1 MKILLASSSFGG
13 GGITSYA
20 LELID
25 KYSVGNDFYVMLG
38 NDTKSPIKN
47 KNVKIVYRNMSDISM
62 ANLKKTVEIINNEIK
77 PDIVINSFA
86 KVISLIAPYLNNNI
100 KLITVS
106 HSLKYIEAELAGMI
120 NKYID
125 KIIALSH
132 SGKRYIS
139 KRFAIKD
146 TDKISVIYNFVGEHP
161 QAEEYR
167 KRKLGNKTINIVYPG
182 GCAGSKTPELVIRVL
197 KELQKTDL
205 NFKFYW
211 MGGNY
216 VHLSRHF
223 PFLGVNDIRDFVKS
237 DERIIFTG
245 KIPREEANEII
256 SNANIF
262 FSPSRREGCPMS
274 LIEAMRVGAIC
285 IVSDFPIANKEII
298 EDGVN
303 GYVIPH
309 MNIQGFV
316 ERIKDVIN
324 NHGEYSH
331 IYDNSYKTFYETLR
345 YENWKRQMDEL
356 INNPCTS
363 HNSRRKHISTAKL
376 RFDILKFKIRSRICK
391 LDVTIH
397 EDIRVL
403 FSLYKLKK
411 NN

>member
-20 LELID
+20 HELID
-25 KYSVGNDFYVMLG
+25 KYSVGNEFYVMLG
-38 NDTKSPIKN
+38 NDTKSPVKN
-47 KNVKIVYRNMSDISM
+47 KNVKVVYRNMSDISIG
-62 ANLKKTVEIINNEIK
+62 NLKKTVEIINNEIK

-86 KVISLIAPYLNNNI
+86 KVISLVAPYLNNDI

-106 HSLKYIEAELAGMI
+106 HSLKYIEAELAGM
-120 NKYID
+120 NSKYVD

-139 KRFAIKD
+139 KRFFIKN
-146 TDKISVIYNFVGEHP
+146 TDKISVIYNFVGEYL

-167 KRKLGNKTINIVYPG
+167 NKKTKNKTINIVYPG

-197 KELQKTDL
+197 RELQKTNL

-223 PFLGVNDIRDFVKS
+223 PFLGVNDIRDFVKK
-237 DERIIFTG
+237 DDRIVFTG

-256 SNANIF
+256 SKANIF

-298 EDGVN
+298 EDGIN
-303 GYVIPH
+303 GYVISH
-309 MNIQGFV
+309 KNIQGFV
-316 ERIKDVIN
+316 ERIREIID
-324 NHGEYSH
+324 NHSEYSH
-331 IYDNSYKTFYETLR
+331 IYDNSYRTFYEELR
-345 YENWKRQMDEL
+345 FENWKRQMDEI
-356 INNPCTS
+356 INNPETLHIARC
-363 HNSRRKHISTAKL
+363 KHISSAKL
-376 RFDILKFKIRSRICK
+376 RFDILMFKIRSHICK
-391 LDVTIH
+391 LDVTIN
-397 EDIRVL
+397 EDIRVIL
-403 FSLYKLKK
+403 SLLKLKEK
-411 NN
+411 

>member
-38 NDTKSPIKN
+38 SDKKYPINN
-47 KNVKIVYRNMSDISM
+47 KNVKVIYQNMSDISID
-62 ANLKKTVEIINNEIK
+62 NLKKTVEIINNEIK

-86 KVISLIAPYLNNNI
+86 KAISLIAPYLNDNI

-106 HSLKYIEAELAGMI
+106 HSLKYIEAELAGM
-120 NKYID
+120 NSKYID
-125 KIIALSH
+125 NIIALSH
-132 SGKRYIS
+132 SGKEYIK
-139 KRFAIKD
+139 KRFSIKE
-146 TDKISVIYNFVGEHP
+146 TNKISVIYNFVGEHP

-167 KRKLGNKTINIVYPG
+167 KRKLSNKTINIVYPG

-197 KELQKTDL
+197 RELQKTNL
-205 NFKFYW
+205 NFRFYW

-223 PFLGVNDIRDFVKS
+223 PFLGVNDIRDFVKK
-237 DERIIFTG
+237 DERIVFTG

-298 EDGVN
+298 KDGVN
-303 GYVIPH
+303 GYEIPH
-309 MNIQGFV
+309 KNIQGFV
-316 ERIKDVIN
+316 ERIKDIIE
-324 NHGEYSH
+324 NHSKYSH
-331 IYDNSYKTFYETLR
+331 IYDNSYKTYYEELR
-345 YENWKRQMDEL
+345 YENWKKQMDDI
-356 INNPCTS
+356 INNPNTS
-363 HNSRRKHISTAKL
+363 HAARHKRISEAKL
-376 RFDILKFKIRSRICK
+376 KFDVLKFKIRTYICK
-391 LDVTIH
+391 LDVTIN
-397 EDIRVL
+397 EDIKVL
-403 FSLYKLKK
+403 ISLYRFK
-411 NN
+411 

>member
-1 MKILLASSSFGG
+1 MRILLASSSFGG

-38 NDTKSPIKN
+38 NDAKSPINN
-47 KNVKIVYRNMSDISM
+47 KNVKVVYRNMADISIG
-62 ANLKKTVEIINNEIK
+62 NLKKTVEIINNEIK

-86 KVISLIAPYLNNNI
+86 KVVSLIAPYLNNNI

-106 HSLKYIEAELAGMI
+106 HSLKYIEAELAGMN
-120 NKYID
+120 NKYVD

-139 KRFAIKD
+139 KRFSIKD

-161 QAEEYR
+161 QTEEYR

-205 NFKFYW
+205 NLKFYW

-216 VHLSRHF
+216 VHLSRHI

-237 DERIIFTG
+237 DERIVFTG

-309 MNIQGFV
+309 TDIQGFV
-316 ERIKDVIN
+316 KRIKDVIN
-324 NHGEYSH
+324 NHVEYIH
-331 IYDNSYKTFYETLR
+331 IYDNSYKTYYEKLR
-345 YENWKRQMDEL
+345 YENWKRQMDEI
-356 INNPCTS
+356 INNPNTS
-363 HNSRRKHISTAKL
+363 HKARRKRISVAKL
-376 RFDILKFKIRSRICK
+376 WFDILKFKIRSYICK
-391 LDVTIH
+391 LDVTIN
-397 EDIRVL
+397 EDIRVIL
-403 FSLYKLKK
+403 SLLKLK
-411 NN
+411 

>member
-1 MKILLASSSFGG
+1 MKILLCSSSFGG

-25 KYSVGNDFYVMLG
+25 KYSLGNDLYVMLG
-38 NDTKSPIKN
+38 DDQKSPIRN
-47 KNVKIVYRNMSDISM
+47 KNVKVIYQNMSDISID
-62 ANLKKTVEIINNEIK
+62 NLKKTVEIINNEIK
-77 PDIVINSFA
+77 PNIVINSFA

-106 HSLKYIEAELAGMI
+106 HSLKYIEAELAGM
-120 NKYID
+120 NSKYVD

-139 KRFAIKD
+139 KRFSIKD
-146 TDKISVIYNFVGEHP
+146 TDNISVIYNFVGEHP
-161 QAEEYR
+161 QAKKYR
-167 KRKLGNKTINIVYPG
+167 MEKMANKTINIVYPG

-197 KELQKTDL
+197 RELKKTDL

-223 PFLGVNDIRDFVKS
+223 PFLGVNDIRDFVKK
-237 DERIIFTG
+237 DERIVFTG

-298 EDGVN
+298 KDGVN
-303 GYVIPH
+303 GYEIPH
-309 MNIQGFV
+309 KNIQGFV
-316 ERIKDVIN
+316 ELIKDIIE
-324 NHGEYSH
+324 NHSKYSH
-331 IYDNSYKTFYETLR
+331 IYDNSYKTYYEELR
-345 YENWKRQMDEL
+345 YENWKKQMDEI
-356 INNPCTS
+356 INNPNIS
-363 HNSRRKHISTAKL
+363 HTARHKRISKAKL
-376 RFDILKFKIRSRICK
+376 RFDVLKFKIRAYICK
-391 LDVTIH
+391 LDVTIN
-397 EDIRVL
+397 EDIRVVL
-403 FSLYKLKK
+403 SLLKLK
-411 NN
+411 

>member
-1 MKILLASSSFGG
+1 MKILLCSSSFGG

-20 LELID
+20 HELID

-38 NDTKSPIKN
+38 CDKKSPIKN
-47 KNVKIVYRNMSDISM
+47 KNVKVLYHNMSDISID
-62 ANLKKTVEIINNEIK
+62 NLKKATDVINNEIK

-86 KVISLIAPYLNNNI
+86 MVLSLIAPYLNDNI

-106 HSLKYIEAELAGMI
+106 HSLKYIEAELAGM
-120 NKYID
+120 NSKYID
-125 KIIALSH
+125 NIIALSH
-132 SGKRYIS
+132 SGKEYIK
-139 KRFAIKD
+139 KRFSIKE
-146 TDKISVIYNFVGEHP
+146 TNKISVVYNFVGEHP
-161 QAEEYR
+161 QAKEYR
-167 KRKLGNKTINIVYPG
+167 MEKMVNKTINIVYPG

-197 KELQKTDL
+197 SELQKTDL

-223 PFLGVNDIRDFVKS
+223 PFLGVNDIRDFVKK
-237 DERIIFTG
+237 DERIVFTG

-298 EDGVN
+298 KDGVN
-303 GYVIPH
+303 GYEIPH
-309 MNIQGFV
+309 KNIQGFV
-316 ERIKDVIN
+316 DCIKDIIT
-324 NHGEYSH
+324 NHNQYSH
-331 IYDNSYKTFYETLR
+331 IYENSYKSYYKELR
-345 YENWKRQMDEL
+345 YESWKRRMDEIL
-356 INNPCTS
+356 NNPQTS
-363 HNSRRKHISTAKL
+363 HEKRCKRISGAKL
-376 RFDILKFKIRSRICK
+376 RFNILKFKMRTYWCK
-391 LDVTIH
+391 INVILN

-403 FSLYKLKK
+403 LSLYKLK
-411 NN
+411 

>member
-25 KYSVGNDFYVMLG
+25 KNSVGNDFYVMLG
-38 NDTKSPIKN
+38 NDKKSPIRN
-47 KNVKIVYRNMSDISM
+47 KNVKVIYQNMSDISIC
-62 ANLKKTVEIINNEIK
+62 NLKKTIEIINNDIK

-86 KVISLIAPYLNNNI
+86 KVVSLIAPYLNNNI

-106 HSLKYIEAELAGMI
+106 HSLKYIEAELAGMN
-120 NKYID
+120 NKYVD
-125 KIIALSH
+125 NIIALSH
-132 SGKRYIS
+132 SGKSYIS
-139 KRFAIKD
+139 KRFSIKD

-167 KRKLGNKTINIVYPG
+167 KRKLENKTINIVYPG

-216 VHLSRHF
+216 IHLSRHF

-245 KIPREEANEII
+245 KIPRGEANEII

-309 MNIQGFV
+309 TDIQGFV
-316 ERIKDVIN
+316 ERIKDIIEK
-324 NHGEYSH
+324 HAEYNH
-331 IYDNSYKTFYETLR
+331 IYNSAYKTYHEELR
-345 YENWKRQMDEL
+345 YENWKRQMDEV
-356 INNPCTS
+356 INNPNTS
-363 HNSRRKHISTAKL
+363 HKARRKRISVAKL
-376 RFDILKFKIRSRICK
+376 WFDILKFKIRSYICK
-391 LDVTIH
+391 LDVTIN
-397 EDIRVL
+397 EDIRVIL
-403 FSLYKLKK
+403 SLLKLK
-411 NN
+411 

>member
-1 MKILLASSSFGG
+1 MRILLASSSFGG

-38 NDTKSPIKN
+38 NDAKSPINN
-47 KNVKIVYRNMSDISM
+47 KNVKVVYRNMADISIG
-62 ANLKKTVEIINNEIK
+62 NLKKTVEIINNEIK
-77 PDIVINSFA
+77 PDILINSFA
-86 KVISLIAPYLNNNI
+86 KVVSLIAPYLNNNI

-106 HSLKYIEAELAGMI
+106 HSLKYIEAELAGM
-120 NKYID
+120 NSKYVD
-125 KIIALSH
+125 NIIALSH

-139 KRFAIKD
+139 KRFSIKD
-146 TDKISVIYNFVGEHP
+146 TDKISVVYNFVGEHP

-167 KRKLGNKTINIVYPG
+167 KRKLENKTINIVYPG

-223 PFLGVNDIRDFVKS
+223 PFLGVNDIRDFVKT
-237 DERIIFTG
+237 DERIAFTG

-309 MNIQGFV
+309 TDIQGFV

-324 NHGEYSH
+324 NHAEYSH
-331 IYDNSYKTFYETLR
+331 IYDNSYKTYKEDLCFEKW
-345 YENWKRQMDEL
+345 EEEMDEI
-356 INNPCTS
+356 INNPNTS
-363 HNSRRKHISTAKL
+363 HSSRCKHISTAKL
-376 RFDILKFKIRSRICK
+376 RFDILKLKIRSRICK
-391 LDVTIH
+391 LDVTIN
-397 EDIRVL
+397 EDIKVL
-403 FSLYKLKK
+403 LALYKLK
-411 NN
+411 

>member
-38 NDTKSPIKN
+38 NDTKSPINN

-106 HSLKYIEAELAGMI
+106 HSLKYIEAELAGMN
-120 NKYID
+120 NKYVD

-139 KRFAIKD
+139 KRFSIKD

-167 KRKLGNKTINIVYPG
+167 KRKLSNKTINIVYPG

-197 KELQKTDL
+197 RELQKTNL
-205 NFKFYW
+205 NFRFYW

-216 VHLSRHF
+216 IHLSRHF
-223 PFLGVNDIRDFVKS
+223 PFLGVNDIRDFVKK

-245 KIPREEANEII
+245 KVPREEANEII
-256 SNANIF
+256 SKANIF

-298 EDGVN
+298 EDGKN
-303 GYVIPH
+303 GYVIQH
-309 MNIQGFV
+309 TNINGFV
-316 ERIKDVIN
+316 ERMADIITNHEKYTHIYECSYKSYREGYAYDSWKTQMDNIIN
-324 NHGEYSH
+324 NSQASH
-331 IYDNSYKTFYETLR
+331 
-345 YENWKRQMDEL
+345 
-356 INNPCTS
+356 CT
-363 HNSRRKHISTAKL
+363 RRKSISEIVL
-376 RFDILKFKIRSRICK
+376 RINALKFKLRKFFCK
-391 LDVTIH
+391 LDVTIN
-397 EDIRVL
+397 EDIKVL
-403 FSLYKLKK
+403 LALYKLK
-411 NN
+411 

>member
-106 HSLKYIEAELAGMI
+106 HSLKYIEAELAGMN

-223 PFLGVNDIRDFVKS
+223 PFLGVNNIRDFVKS

-309 MNIQGFV
+309 KNIQGFV

-331 IYDNSYKTFYETLR
+331 IYDNSYKTFYEALR
-345 YENWKRQMDEL
+345 YENWKRQMDEV
-356 INNPCTS
+356 INNPYTS

-376 RFDILKFKIRSRICK
+376 RLNILKFKIRSRICK

-403 FSLYKLKK
+403 FSLYKFKK
-411 NN
+411 

>member
-1 MKILLASSSFGG
+1 MKILLCSSSFGG

-20 LELID
+20 HELIEN
-25 KYSVGNDFYVMLG
+25 YSAGNEFYVMLG
-38 NDTKSPIKN
+38 SDKKSPIKN
-47 KNVKIVYRNMSDISM
+47 NKVKVLYYDMSDISIQ
-62 ANLKKTVEIINNEIK
+62 NLKKAIKIINEEIK

-106 HSLKYIEAELAGMI
+106 HSLKYIEAELAGMN
-120 NKYID
+120 NKYVD
-125 KIIALSH
+125 NIIALSH

-139 KRFAIKD
+139 KHFSIKD

-161 QAEEYR
+161 NADEYCNA
-167 KRKLGNKTINIVYPG
+167 KKLNKTINIVYPG
-182 GCAGSKTPELVIRVL
+182 GCAGSKTPELVIQVL
-197 KELQKTDL
+197 RELQKTDL

-216 VHLSRHF
+216 IHLSRHF

-237 DERIIFTG
+237 DERIVFTG

-309 MNIQGFV
+309 TDIQGFV
-316 ERIKDVIN
+316 KRIKDVIN
-324 NHGEYSH
+324 NHAEYIH
-331 IYDNSYKTFYETLR
+331 IYDNSYKTYYEKLR
-345 YENWKRQMDEL
+345 YENWKRQMDEI
-356 INNPCTS
+356 INNPNTS
-363 HNSRRKHISTAKL
+363 HKARLKQISKAKIW
-376 RFDILKFKIRSRICK
+376 FDILKFKIRTRICK
-391 LDVTIH
+391 LHVTVN
-397 EDIRVL
+397 EDLRVL
-403 FSLYKLKK
+403 LSLSRLK
-411 NN
+411 

>member
-1 MKILLASSSFGG
+1 MKILLCSSSFGG

-20 LELID
+20 HELIEN
-25 KYSVGNDFYVMLG
+25 YSAGNEFYVMLG
-38 NDTKSPIKN
+38 SDKKSPIKN
-47 KNVKIVYRNMSDISM
+47 NKVKVLYYDRSDISIQ
-62 ANLKKTVEIINNEIK
+62 NLKKAIKIINEEIK

-106 HSLKYIEAELAGMI
+106 HSLKYIEAELAGMN
-120 NKYID
+120 NKYVD
-125 KIIALSH
+125 NIIALSH

-139 KRFAIKD
+139 KHFSIKD

-161 QAEEYR
+161 NADEYCNA
-167 KRKLGNKTINIVYPG
+167 KKLNKTINIVYPG
-182 GCAGSKTPELVIRVL
+182 GCAGSKTPELVIQVL
-197 KELQKTDL
+197 RELQKTDL

-216 VHLSRHF
+216 IHLSRHF

-237 DERIIFTG
+237 DERIVFTG

-309 MNIQGFV
+309 TDIQGFV
-316 ERIKDVIN
+316 KRIKDVIN
-324 NHGEYSH
+324 NHAEYIH
-331 IYDNSYKTFYETLR
+331 IYDNSYKTYYEKLR
-345 YENWKRQMDEL
+345 YENWKRQMDEI
-356 INNPCTS
+356 INNPNTS
-363 HNSRRKHISTAKL
+363 HKARLKQISKAKIW
-376 RFDILKFKIRSRICK
+376 FDILKFKIRTRICK
-391 LDVTIH
+391 LHVTVN
-397 EDIRVL
+397 EDLRVL
-403 FSLYKLKK
+403 LSLSRLK
-411 NN
+411 

>member
-1 MKILLASSSFGG
+1 MRILLASSSFGG

-38 NDTKSPIKN
+38 NDTKSPINN
-47 KNVKIVYRNMSDISM
+47 KKVKIVYRNMADISIG
-62 ANLKKTVEIINNEIK
+62 NLKKTVEIINNEIK
-77 PDIVINSFA
+77 PDILINSFA
-86 KVISLIAPYLNNNI
+86 KVVSLIAPYLNNNI

-106 HSLKYIEAELAGMI
+106 HSLKYIEAELAGMN
-120 NKYID
+120 NKYVD

-139 KRFAIKD
+139 KRFSIKD
-146 TDKISVIYNFVGEHP
+146 ADKISVIYNFVGEQP

-223 PFLGVNDIRDFVKS
+223 PFLGVNDIRDFVKT
-237 DERIIFTG
+237 DERIAFTG

-298 EDGVN
+298 KNGEN

-309 MNIQGFV
+309 KNVKEFV
-316 ERIKDVIN
+316 ERIKDIIA
-324 NHGEYSH
+324 NHNGYAH
-331 IYDNSYKTFYETLR
+331 IYDNAYKTYKDELCFEKWVERMNNVINDNRLSHVKRRTRISDMKLR
-345 YENWKRQMDEL
+345 YSIFKF
-356 INNPCTS
+356 
-363 HNSRRKHISTAKL
+363 KL
-376 RFDILKFKIRSRICK
+376 RAIICK
-391 LDVTIH
+391 MSVTFN

-403 FSLYKLKK
+403 LSLYKIK
-411 NN
+411 

>member
-1 MKILLASSSFGG
+1 MKILLCSSSFGG

-20 LELID
+20 LELIN

-38 NDTKSPIKN
+38 DDTKSPINN
-47 KNVKIVYRNMSDISM
+47 KKVKIVYRNMSDISIC
-62 ANLKKTVEIINNEIK
+62 NLKKTIEIINNEIT

-106 HSLKYIEAELAGMI
+106 HSLKYIEAELAGMN
-120 NKYID
+120 NKYVD
-125 KIIALSH
+125 NIIALSH
-132 SGKRYIS
+132 SSKRYIS
-139 KRFAIKD
+139 KRFSIKD

-161 QAEEYR
+161 QACEYR
-167 KRKLGNKTINIVYPG
+167 KRKLENKTINIVYPG
-182 GCAGSKTPELVIRVL
+182 GCAGSKTPELVLRVL

-237 DERIIFTG
+237 DERIVFTG

-262 FSPSRREGCPMS
+262 LSPSRREGCPMS

-309 MNIQGFV
+309 TDIQGFV

-324 NHGEYSH
+324 NHAEYIH
-331 IYDNSYKTFYETLR
+331 LYDNSYMTYYEKLR
-345 YENWKRQMDEL
+345 YENWKRQMDEI
-356 INNPCTS
+356 INNPNTS
-363 HNSRRKHISTAKL
+363 HKARLKQISKAKL
-376 RFDILKFKIRSRICK
+376 WFDIQKFKIRSYICK
-391 LDVTIH
+391 IDVTIN
-397 EDIRVL
+397 EDIRVIL
-403 FSLYKLKK
+403 SLLKFK
-411 NN
+411 K

>member
-1 MKILLASSSFGG
+1 MRILLASSSFGG

-38 NDTKSPIKN
+38 NDAKSPINN
-47 KNVKIVYRNMSDISM
+47 KNVKVVYRNMADISIG
-62 ANLKKTVEIINNEIK
+62 NLKKTVEIINNEIK
-77 PDIVINSFA
+77 PDILINSFA
-86 KVISLIAPYLNNNI
+86 KVVSLIAPYLNNNI

-106 HSLKYIEAELAGMI
+106 HSLKYIEAELAGM
-120 NKYID
+120 NSKYVD
-125 KIIALSH
+125 NIIALSH

-139 KRFAIKD
+139 KRFSIKD
-146 TDKISVIYNFVGEHP
+146 TDKISVVYNFVGEHP
-161 QAEEYR
+161 QGEEYR
-167 KRKLGNKTINIVYPG
+167 KRKLENKTINIVYPG

-216 VHLSRHF
+216 VHLSRHI
-223 PFLGVNDIRDFVKS
+223 PFLDVNDIRDFVKS
-237 DERIIFTG
+237 DERIVFTG

-285 IVSDFPIANKEII
+285 IVSDFLIANREII

-309 MNIQGFV
+309 TDIQGFV
-316 ERIKDVIN
+316 ERIKGVIN
-324 NHGEYSH
+324 NHAGYSH
-331 IYDNSYKTFYETLR
+331 FYDNSYKTYYEKLR
-345 YENWKRQMDEL
+345 YENWKRQMDEI
-356 INNPCTS
+356 INNPNTS
-363 HNSRRKHISTAKL
+363 HKSRLKQTSKAKIW
-376 RFDILKFKIRSRICK
+376 FDILKFKIRTWICK
-391 LDVTIH
+391 LHVTVN
-397 EDIRVL
+397 EDIRVIL
-403 FSLYKLKK
+403 SLLKLK
-411 NN
+411 

>member
-1 MKILLASSSFGG
+1 MKILLASSSFSG

-47 KNVKIVYRNMSDISM
+47 KNVKIVYRNMSDISIG
-62 ANLKKTVEIINNEIK
+62 NLKKTVEIINNEIM
-77 PDIVINSFA
+77 PDIIINSFA

-106 HSLKYIEAELAGMI
+106 HSLKYIEAELAGMN
-120 NKYID
+120 NKYVD

-139 KRFAIKD
+139 KRFSIKD

-167 KRKLGNKTINIVYPG
+167 KRKLSNKTINIVYPG

-197 KELQKTDL
+197 KELQKTNL

-309 MNIQGFV
+309 TDIQDFV
-316 ERIKDVIN
+316 ERIKDIIK
-324 NHGEYSH
+324 NHARYSH
-331 IYDNSYKTFYETLR
+331 FYDSSYKTYYEKLR
-345 YENWKRQMDEL
+345 YENWKRQMDEI
-356 INNPCTS
+356 INNPNTS
-363 HNSRRKHISTAKL
+363 HKARLKQISKAIL
-376 RFDILKFKIRSRICK
+376 WFNILKFKIRTRICK
-391 LDVTIH
+391 LHVTVN

-403 FSLYKLKK
+403 LSLRRLK
-411 NN
+411 

>member
-20 LELID
+20 MELID
-25 KYSVGNDFYVMLG
+25 KYSIENDFYVMLG
-38 NDTKSPIKN
+38 SDKISPIN
-47 KNVKIVYRNMSDISM
+47 KDNAKVIYHNMSDISIN
-62 ANLKKTVEIINNEIK
+62 NLKKAIDIINNEIK

-86 KVISLIAPYLNNNI
+86 MVISLIAPYLNNNI

-106 HSLKYIEAELAGMI
+106 HSLKYIEAELAGMN
-120 NKYID
+120 NKYVD

-139 KRFAIKD
+139 KRFSIKD

-161 QAEEYR
+161 QACEYR
-167 KRKLGNKTINIVYPG
+167 NKKTANKTINIVYPG
-182 GCAGSKTPELVIRVL
+182 GCAGSKSPELVIRVL
-197 KELQKTDL
+197 SELQKTDL
-205 NFKFYW
+205 DFKFYW

-223 PFLGVNDIRDFVKS
+223 PFLGVNDIRGFVKS
-237 DERIIFTG
+237 DERIDFTG

-309 MNIQGFV
+309 TDIQGFV

-324 NHGEYSH
+324 NYAEY
-331 IYDNSYKTFYETLR
+331 INFYDNSYKTYYEKLR
-345 YENWKRQMDEL
+345 YENWKRQMDEI
-356 INNPCTS
+356 INNPNTS
-363 HNSRRKHISTAKL
+363 HKARLKQISKAKL
-376 RFDILKFKIRSRICK
+376 WFDILKFKIRSYICK
-391 LDVTIH
+391 IDVTLN

-403 FSLYKLKK
+403 LSLFKLK
-411 NN
+411 

>member
-1 MKILLASSSFGG
+1 MKILLCSSSFGG

-20 LELID
+20 HELIEN
-25 KYSVGNDFYVMLG
+25 YSAGNEFYVMLG
-38 NDTKSPIKN
+38 SDKKSPIKN
-47 KNVKIVYRNMSDISM
+47 NKVKVLYYDMSDISIQ
-62 ANLKKTVEIINNEIK
+62 NLKKAIKIINEEIK

-86 KVISLIAPYLNNNI
+86 KVISLIVPYLNNNI

-106 HSLKYIEAELAGMI
+106 HSLKYIEAELAGM
-120 NKYID
+120 NSKYVD

-139 KRFAIKD
+139 KRFSIKD

-161 QAEEYR
+161 LAEKYR
-167 KRKLGNKTINIVYPG
+167 KKKLINNTINVVYPG

-197 KELQKTDL
+197 MELQKTNL

-237 DERIIFTG
+237 DERIVFTG
-245 KIPREEANEII
+245 KISREEANEII

-285 IVSDFPIANKEII
+285 IVSDYPIANKEII

-309 MNIQGFV
+309 TDIQGFV

-324 NHGEYSH
+324 NHAEYIH
-331 IYDNSYKTFYETLR
+331 FYDNSYKTYYEKLR
-345 YENWKRQMDEL
+345 YENWKRQMDEI
-356 INNPCTS
+356 INNPNTS
-363 HNSRRKHISTAKL
+363 HKARRKCISATKL
-376 RFDILKFKIRSRICK
+376 WFNILKSKIRTYICK
-391 LDVTIH
+391 FHVTIN

-411 NN
+411 

>member
-38 NDTKSPIKN
+38 SDKKHPINN
-47 KNVKIVYRNMSDISM
+47 KNVKVIYQNMSDISID
-62 ANLKKTVEIINNEIK
+62 NLKKTVEIINNEIK
-77 PDIVINSFA
+77 PNIVINSFA
-86 KVISLIAPYLNNNI
+86 KVISLISPYLNDNI

-106 HSLKYIEAELAGMI
+106 HSLKYIEAELAGM
-120 NKYID
+120 NSKYVD

-139 KRFAIKD
+139 KRFSIKD
-146 TDKISVIYNFVGEHP
+146 TDNISVIYNFVGEHP
-161 QAEEYR
+161 QAKKYR
-167 KRKLGNKTINIVYPG
+167 MEKMANKTINIVYPG
-182 GCAGSKTPELVIRVL
+182 GCAGSKTPELVIKVL
-197 KELQKTDL
+197 SELQKTDL

-223 PFLGVNDIRDFVKS
+223 PFLGVNDIRDFVKK
-237 DERIIFTG
+237 DERIVFTG

-298 EDGVN
+298 KDGVN
-303 GYVIPH
+303 GYEIPH
-309 MNIQGFV
+309 KNIQGFV
-316 ERIKDVIN
+316 ERIKDIIE
-324 NHGEYSH
+324 NHSKYSH
-331 IYDNSYKTFYETLR
+331 IYDNSYKTYYEELR
-345 YENWKRQMDEL
+345 YENWKKQMDDI
-356 INNPCTS
+356 INNPNTS
-363 HNSRRKHISTAKL
+363 HAARHKRISEAKL
-376 RFDILKFKIRSRICK
+376 KFDVLKFKIRTYICK
-391 LDVTIH
+391 LDVTIN
-397 EDIRVL
+397 EDIKVL
-403 FSLYKLKK
+403 ISLYRFK
-411 NN
+411 

>member
-1 MKILLASSSFGG
+1 MKILLCSSSFGG

-20 LELID
+20 HELIEN
-25 KYSVGNDFYVMLG
+25 YSAGNEFYVMLG
-38 NDTKSPIKN
+38 SDKKSPIKN
-47 KNVKIVYRNMSDISM
+47 NKVKVLYYDRSDISIQ
-62 ANLKKTVEIINNEIK
+62 NLKKAIQIINEEIK

-106 HSLKYIEAELAGMI
+106 HSLKYIEAELAGMN
-120 NKYID
+120 NKYVD
-125 KIIALSH
+125 NIIALSH

-139 KRFAIKD
+139 KHFSIKD

-161 QAEEYR
+161 NADEYCNA
-167 KRKLGNKTINIVYPG
+167 KKLNKTINIVYPG
-182 GCAGSKTPELVIRVL
+182 GCAGSKTPELVIQVL
-197 KELQKTDL
+197 RELQKTDL

-216 VHLSRHF
+216 IHLSRHF

-237 DERIIFTG
+237 DERIVFTG

-309 MNIQGFV
+309 TDIQGFV
-316 ERIKDVIN
+316 KRIKDVIN
-324 NHGEYSH
+324 NHAEYIH
-331 IYDNSYKTFYETLR
+331 IYDNSYKTYYEKLR
-345 YENWKRQMDEL
+345 YENWKRQMDEI
-356 INNPCTS
+356 INNPNTS
-363 HNSRRKHISTAKL
+363 HKARLKQISKAKIW
-376 RFDILKFKIRSRICK
+376 FDILKFKIRTRICK
-391 LDVTIH
+391 LHVTVN
-397 EDIRVL
+397 EDLRVL
-403 FSLYKLKK
+403 LSLSRLK
-411 NN
+411 

>member
-1 MKILLASSSFGG
+1 MRILLASSSFGG

-38 NDTKSPIKN
+38 NDTKSPINN

-106 HSLKYIEAELAGMI
+106 HSLKYIEAELAGMN
-120 NKYID
+120 NKYVD
-125 KIIALSH
+125 NIIALSH

-139 KRFAIKD
+139 KHFSIKD
-146 TDKISVIYNFVGEHP
+146 TDKISVIYNFVGEDP

-167 KRKLGNKTINIVYPG
+167 KRKLENKTINIVYPG

-197 KELQKTDL
+197 RELQKTDL
-205 NFKFYW
+205 DFKFYW

-216 VHLSRHF
+216 IHLSRHF
-223 PFLGVNDIRDFVKS
+223 PFLGLNDIRDLVKK

-245 KIPREEANEII
+245 KVPREEANEII

-298 EDGVN
+298 EDGKN

-309 MNIQGFV
+309 TNINGFV

-324 NHGEYSH
+324 NHAEYIH
-331 IYDNSYKTFYETLR
+331 IYDNSYKTYYEKLR
-345 YENWKRQMDEL
+345 YENWKTQMDNI
-356 INNPCTS
+356 INNSQTS
-363 HNSRRKHISTAKL
+363 HCTRRKSISEIAL
-376 RFDILKFKIRSRICK
+376 RMNVLKFKLRKFICK
-391 LDVTIH
+391 LDVTIN
-397 EDIRVL
+397 EDIKVL
-403 FSLYKLKK
+403 LALYKLK
-411 NN
+411 